1 MYVIKKVLNSS
12 VVLVTDRSGNEFV
25 LLGKGL
31 GYGRKPGEEVGPVG
45 ADQVF
50 VPVEKAWLGQIQELA
65 SEISPQLIE
74 VTQEIVAEAERLLG
88 VKLSKKIYLV
98 LADHLNFAIERMRE
112 GMRITNRVFWEI
124 KNYYPDE
131 FRAGLVGLSLVQS
144 RLGIEL
150 PEEEAANLAFHF
162 ANARSDGEDY
172 DSMRYAKVMGQIV
185 NLTLLSLNRNVD
197 TKSIH
202 YLRFVTHVKYFV
214 ERCFT
219 GHQLNDQDG
228 ALYDQLAREHTRE
241 AEIAHKI
248 ARFMKEQHGIEVT
261 QDEVVYLLVHLS
273 RLNAA

>member
-12 VVLVTDRSGNEFV
+12 VVLVTDRSGNDFV

-31 GYGRKPGEEVGPVG
+31 GYGRKPGEKIGAGG

-50 VPVEKAWLGQIQELA
+50 VPVEKAHLGQVQELA
-65 SEISPQLIE
+65 AAIPPQIIE
-74 VTQEIVAEAERLLG
+74 VTQEIVAEAEQLLG
-88 VKLSKKIYLV
+88 VELSKRVYLV

-112 GMRITNRVFWEI
+112 GLRITNRVFWEI
-124 KNYYPDE
+124 KHYYPDE

-150 PEEEAANLAFHF
+150 PEEEAANLAFHI
-162 ANARSDGEDY
+162 ANARSDNEAY

-185 NLTLLSLNRNVD
+185 NLTLLSLNRNID

-219 GHQLNDQDG
+219 GHQLSEQDG
-228 ALYDQLAREHTRE
+228 TLYDQLAREHPRE
-241 AEIAHKI
+241 TEIAHKI
-248 ARFMKEQHGIEVT
+248 ALYMREHHGIEVT
-261 QDEVVYLLVHLS
+261 MDEVVYLIVHVS
-273 RLNAA
+273 RLSAA

>member
-12 VVLVTDRSGNEFV
+12 VVLVTDRSGNDYV

-31 GYGRKPGEEVGPVG
+31 GYGRKPGEKIGSGG

-50 VPVEKAWLGQIQELA
+50 VPVEKAHLGQVQELA
-65 SEISPQLIE
+65 AAIPPQIIE

-88 VKLSKKIYLV
+88 VELSKRVYLV

-112 GMRITNRVFWEI
+112 GLRITNRVFWEI
-124 KNYYPDE
+124 KHYYPDE

-150 PEEEAANLAFHF
+150 PEEEAANFAFHI
-162 ANARSDGEDY
+162 ANARSDNESY

-185 NLTLLSLNRNVD
+185 NLTLLSINRNID

-219 GHQLNDQDG
+219 GHQLSDQDG
-228 ALYDQLAREHTRE
+228 ALYDQLAREHPRE
-241 AEIAHKI
+241 TEIAHKI
-248 ARFMKEQHGIEVT
+248 ARYMREQHGVEVT
-261 QDEVVYLLVHLS
+261 MDEVVYLIVHVS
-273 RLNAA
+273 RLSAA